1 MTYYVHEYSNE
12 YFKTI
17 EECREDLLDF
27 IEVEEIAWKLDESLP
42 IEKILKNFLRM
53 DKEEFNSWLT
63 EKYWDALTE
72 LQEELISEIE
82 VDEEEE
88 EDE

>member
-1 MTYYVHEYSNE
+1 MTYYMHEYSNE
-12 YFKTI
+12 HFKTI

-27 IEVEEIAWKLDESLP
+27 IEVEEIAEKLDESLS
-42 IEKILKNFLRM
+42 IEKILRNFLRM

-72 LQEELISEIE
+72 LQKELIGEIE

-88 EDE
+88 DE